1 MPVHYH
7 EPYVDV
13 WPKRASSSPE
23 VCGQLRAMTDSLG
36 QANRGGGGKNG
47 ENRGPGGWSVEG
59 CLFWFLCSSQIC
71 VPPYS
76 FLKRVFGELIY
87 RFR

>member
-1 MPVHYH
+1 M
-7 EPYVDV
+7 
-13 WPKRASSSPE
+13 
-23 VCGQLRAMTDSLG
+23 GLG
-36 QANRGGGGKNG
+36 LCFSGAGGGGGKNG

-76 FLKRVFGELIY
+76 FLKEGF
-87 RFR
+87 